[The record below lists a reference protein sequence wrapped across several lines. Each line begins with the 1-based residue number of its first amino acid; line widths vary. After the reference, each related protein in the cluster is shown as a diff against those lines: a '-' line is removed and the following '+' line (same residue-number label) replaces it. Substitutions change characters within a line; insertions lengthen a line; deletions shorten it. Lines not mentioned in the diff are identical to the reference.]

1 MRPKTLAAALGS
13 AAALALAGAAPSMA
27 AETAVGLTTDG
38 PSSLVT
44 FPLTD
49 PGSAQTASI
58 AFPAAATDT
67 DLVGIDY
74 RPRSNQLYAYGSLG
88 TLYVLNPP
96 ATAGGAWTA
105 VQVSGGLGAF
115 PAGSDTGL
123 DVNPAADAVR
133 VVAETNQNY
142 RFNPLNGNGGAGTAA
157 GGRDADLNPGDPNV
171 VAAGYTNNFDGTP
184 TTELFDIDSASDM
197 LLRQNPPNNGT
208 LEPRGMLG
216 VNTTDNAGFDIA
228 QGSKTAYASFEPAG
242 SPGSSRLYKVSL
254 ATGAASP
261 VGAIGGG
268 KVVESLSVVP
278 ASVIAFP
285 VDRWAVRE
293 NAGQAQVAVVRSG
306 PENRSATVD
315 YATSDNS
322 AGGTLT
328 FDPGQTTKVIS
339 VPVAD
344 DARDGTD
351 RAVTLTLSNAGA
363 NAIVGGQGS
372 ATLTVVDDDDAP
384 ATAPMP
390 SRPRP
395 DSVSVGLRLGRT
407 VLSRGRDDDLTDAG
421 AGRIRLDLSRK
432 SRRALARALRNGS
445 LRSLSLRVGVR

>member
-1 MRPKTLAAALGS
+1 MKPKTLAVALGC
-13 AAALALAGAAPSMA
+13 ATALALAGAAPSMA

-44 FPLTD
+44 FPVTD
-49 PGSAQTASI
+49 PGSAQTATI
-58 AFPAAATDT
+58 TFPAAATDT
-67 DLVGIDY
+67 NLVGVDY

-96 ATAGGAWTA
+96 AAAGGAWTA

-133 VVAETNQNY
+133 VVAESNENY
-142 RFNPLNGNGGAGTAA
+142 RFNPLNGAGGAGTAA
-157 GGRDADLNPGDPNV
+157 GGRDADLNPGDPNI
-171 VAAGYTNNFDGTP
+171 VAAAYTNDFDGTP
-184 TTELFDIDSASDM
+184 ATELFDIDSSSDM

-228 QGSKTAYASFEPAG
+228 QGSKIAYAALELAG
-242 SPGSSRLYKVSL
+242 SPGSSSLYKVSL
-254 ATGAASP
+254 ANGAATS

-268 KVVESLSVVP
+268 KVIESLSVVP

-285 VDRWAVRE
+285 VDGWAVRE
-293 NAGQAQVAVVRSG
+293 NARQAEVAVVRSG
-306 PENRSATVD
+306 PENRTATVD
-315 YATSDNS
+315 YAASDGS
-322 AGGTLT
+322 ASGTLT

-344 DARDGTD
+344 DANDGQD
-351 RAVTLTLSNAGA
+351 RKITLTLSNAGA

-384 ATAPMP
+384 TMAPP
-390 SRPRP
+390 ARRRA
-395 DSVSVGLRLGRT
+395 DSVTAGLRLGGK
-407 VLSRGRDDDLTDAG
+407 VLARGRDDDLTDAG
-421 AGRIRLDLSRK
+421 AGRLRLDLSAK
-432 SRRALARALRNGS
+432 GRRALARALRDGS